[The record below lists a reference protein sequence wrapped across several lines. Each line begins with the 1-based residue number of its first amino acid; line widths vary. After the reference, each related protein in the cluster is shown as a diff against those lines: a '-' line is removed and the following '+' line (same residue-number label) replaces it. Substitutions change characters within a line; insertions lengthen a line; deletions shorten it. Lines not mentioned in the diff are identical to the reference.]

1 MGNINL
7 RGVTLKIAL
16 IMANKIKQGYPP
28 LGILYIAS
36 YLRKYK
42 PEYNINVYDTFPDE
56 TFSPN
61 EYDIIGLSC
70 MSIQYPDACDFSKS
84 IRKEFKGCIIFGGVH
99 TTLTKQIPDY
109 IDFGIIGEGE
119 QTFLELANFIADGS
133 SGIPKDICGLVINH
147 NKNFLITPKREPIAD
162 LDSIPFPAWDLIDM
176 EYYLKP
182 NNVYGTVVG
191 VGLSLM
197 TSRGCCYSCKFCS
210 SVKMW
215 DNLRFHS
222 AEYVV
227 NMIEYVTNTYN
238 IEYIWCADDHF
249 ALNKKRLNEIANLIK
264 KRNIKIGIGISC
276 RVDSYNDNMK
286 TLLKQI
292 GVKALALGLET
303 GSNKILKEIKS
314 GCKLSVNEEAQIVR
328 QMVSDGFQV
337 HGMFIINTPNE
348 TLEDLNQTIDFIHS
362 LPLCKV
368 SVAVATPYYGT
379 EWWDTARQQGIV
391 GDNPNDHDL
400 LRAFN
405 MKTLA
410 ESRVIFDTG
419 IPRDVLV
426 KKYYELADYSKS
438 LFYFDWK
445 NR

>member
-1 MGNINL
+1 M
-7 RGVTLKIAL
+7 KIAL
-16 IMANKIKQGYPP
+16 IMANKTKQGFPP
-28 LGILYIAS
+28 LGVLYIAS
-36 YLRKYK
+36 YLRKYNSK
-42 PEYNINVYDTFPDE
+42 CEIDVYDIFPDNNF
-56 TFSPN
+56 TPSD
-61 EYDIIGLSC
+61 YDIIGLSC
-70 MSIQYPDACDFSKS
+70 MSLQYPDACDFAKS
-84 IRKEFKGCIIFGGVH
+84 IREVFKGYIVFGGVH

-109 IDFGIIGEGE
+109 VDYGIVGEGE
-119 QTFLELANFIADGS
+119 QTFLELVNFIS
-133 SGIPKDICGLVINH
+133 ENPVSVPINVSGLVLH
-147 NKNFLITPKREPIAD
+147 NNGTFIVTSKREPIKN
-162 LDSIPFPAWDLIDM
+162 LDSIPYPAWDLIDM

-182 NNVYGTVVG
+182 NNVYGTVIG

-197 TSRGCCYSCKFCS
+197 TSRGCCFNCQFCS

-227 NMIEYVTNTYN
+227 NMIEYIKNTYN
-238 IEYIWCADDHF
+238 VEYIWYADDHF
-249 ALNKKRLNEIANLIK
+249 ALNKKRLNKIANLIEE
-264 KRNIKIGIGISC
+264 RNIKIGMGISC
-276 RVDSYNDNMK
+276 RVDSYDDEMK
-286 TLLKQI
+286 NLLKRI

-303 GSNKILKEIKS
+303 GSDRILKEIKS
-314 GCKLSVNEEAQIVR
+314 NCKLSIKEEAQVVK
-328 QMVSDGFQV
+328 QMVADGFQV
-337 HGMFIINTPNE
+337 HGMFIVNTPNE
-348 TLEDLNQTIDFIHS
+348 TLEDLNQTIEFIYS

-368 SVAVATPYYGT
+368 SIAVATPYFGT
-379 EWWDTARQQGIV
+379 EWWNIAQQQGIV

-410 ESRVIFDTG
+410 DSRVIFNTG

-426 KKYYELADYSKS
+426 NKYNELADYSKS